1 MVEVSTDELIGES
14 RALLDDSLNSPS
26 GNQTAESAEHAAQDD
41 SLMESDSLNDDSL
54 NGSNDSVGDTYQAVS
69 FVSKSQKK
77 LFPSDL
83 PPPCTMDQDK
93 VSFQSYRHFRG

>member
-1 MVEVSTDELIGES
+1 MVEINTDELIAES
-14 RALLDDSLNSPS
+14 HALLDGSLNSETDAKTD
-26 GNQTAESAEHAAQDD
+26 GETDAVLQED

-54 NGSNDSVGDTYQAVS
+54 NGTSDSVGDTYQAVS

-93 VSFQSYRHFRG
+93 VCLYIYI